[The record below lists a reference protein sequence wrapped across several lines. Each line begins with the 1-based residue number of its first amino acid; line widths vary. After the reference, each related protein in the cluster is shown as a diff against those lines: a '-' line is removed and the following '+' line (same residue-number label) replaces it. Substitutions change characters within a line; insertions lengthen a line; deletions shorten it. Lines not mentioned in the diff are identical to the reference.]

1 MKKIVFHSLFYL
13 GFLYPSFA
21 ININSPALQNQ
32 DSLKYYYNLANY
44 PKSPND
50 LQYALDFYLRQK
62 KLNQNKKDTITL
74 INNLRQIAIIQLN
87 MGFYFESESTA
98 VETLKAIN
106 NYKNINDE
114 PRLGLYNH
122 LGRIYRILKDYDVA
136 LDFYKK
142 AESISQTKKNLN
154 IIQNNIAYVY
164 QAQEKYELAEKKYQE
179 IYQNSLKIQDS
190 VQIARSMANL
200 AHIKGKLNKSNA
212 LELMKEALDL
222 RLKINDSYGIYS
234 SYDYLYRYY
243 RDKNDLEKAKD
254 YANKALTMANELG
267 STSYVE
273 NALSNLVEL
282 DESPN
287 IVRYKRLKDS
297 LSNAKQIAENKY
309 ALYKYNYFES
319 EKLAKENEIQKEKE
333 KRLKQ
338 LYQVI
343 GAFILM
349 LSAFLYFILKSRY
362 KKGKIEQIYKT
373 ETRISKK
380 VHDEVANE
388 VYHVMTKL
396 QDDTSTKD
404 EVLDDLE
411 DIYAK
416 TREISKENST
426 IDFNENFETLL
437 NDLLLSYKDTKV
449 NVMTRNM
456 NRISWN
462 NVSEIKKTA
471 IYRVLQELMTNMK
484 KHSNASITVLTFSK
498 EKANIIINYKDDG
511 VGGDLKKKSGLQNAE
526 NRILSVNGTIIFESE
541 INKGFKATIK
551 I

>member
-1 MKKIVFHSLFYL
+1 MKKTVLHSLFYL
-13 GFLYPSFA
+13 GFLYSSFA

-50 LQYALDFYLRQK
+50 LQHALDFYLRQK
-62 KLNQNKKDTITL
+62 KLNQNKKDTINL
-74 INNLRQIAIIQLN
+74 INHLRQIAIIQLN

-98 VETLKAIN
+98 IEALKAIN
-106 NYKNINDE
+106 NSKNINDE

-136 LDFYKK
+136 LDFYQK
-142 AESISQTKKNLN
+142 AESISQTQNNLN

-164 QAQEKYELAEKKYQE
+164 QEQEKYELAEEKYQE
-179 IYQNSLKIQDS
+179 IYQNSLKIEDS
-190 VQIARSMANL
+190 IQLARSMANL
-200 AHIKGKLNKSNA
+200 AHIKGKLNRSNT
-212 LELMKEALDL
+212 LELMKKALDL

-234 SYDYLYRYY
+234 SYDYLYKYY

-254 YANKALTMANELG
+254 YANKALSMANEIG
-267 STSYVE
+267 STSYIE

-282 DESPN
+282 VNNPN

-297 LSNAKQIAENKY
+297 LSNAKQIAENRY

-333 KRLKQ
+333 KRSKQ

-349 LSAFLYFILKSRY
+349 LSIFLYFILKSRY

-388 VYHVMTKL
+388 IYHAMTKL
-396 QDDTSTKD
+396 QDDSNTKD

-411 DIYAK
+411 GIYAK
-416 TREISKENST
+416 TRDISKENSA
-426 IDFNENFETLL
+426 IDFKEDFESILY
-437 NDLLLSYKDTKV
+437 DLLISYKDEKTNVITMNLTK
-449 NVMTRNM
+449 
-456 NRISWN
+456 IDWN
-462 NVSEIKKTA
+462 NISELKKTA
-471 IYRVLQELMTNMK
+471 LYRVLQELMTNMK
-484 KHSNASITVLTFSK
+484 KHSKASIAVLSFVK
-498 EKANIIINYKDDG
+498 KKGEIIIDYKDDG
-511 VGGDLKKKSGLQNAE
+511 VGCTIRKKGGLQNAE
-526 NRILSVNGTIIFESE
+526 NRIQSINGTITFESQ
-541 INKGFKATIK
+541 INNGFKATIR